1 MLPIEAARC
10 AFWPLVPAGAVMAV
24 VLGYGYA
31 RMAGE
36 HVRPA

>member
-1 MLPIEAARC
+1 MLPIDGAVRVLAIG
-10 AFWPLVPAGAVMAV
+10 PAGAVMAV

-36 HVRPA
+36 HVRPD